1 MKTLLLSIVL
11 LGAMQ
16 VAVAQTEDGSLYAN
30 SEKAFAEKNFSEY
43 VRLGERLAQFSRNPY
58 ILFNL
63 ATAYTHISSPQE
75 ALKILH
81 ELADKRLVFNLDAD
95 PVFQKLNGMEEFEKV
110 KAKFKANAVPINTSD
125 TAFMLSDPHLIPEG
139 IAVDPRNGT
148 FYISSLAKEKVVVKS
163 GNKPE
168 RDFIAS
174 KQNGIWATLGMKVNT
189 AANQLWVCSSAEFG
203 PEHGSSGIFSFDV
216 KSGALKRKATL
227 DPKKGQHLF
236 NDLAFDQQNTVY
248 FTDSK
253 AGKLY
258 RLKAQGELEE
268 LLSTFIYPN
277 GVAIDEKGENLFVA
291 DYTGLT
297 HIHLPTFKVEKISSK
312 GVDWLDGVDG
322 LYYYKGSLIAIQGFG
337 GPEND
342 RIVKMKLDPSN
353 AVVTEVKILQTFR
366 SDFRLPTTGTIYKD
380 SFYYIANSYVR
391 NLNPDG
397 SVKPE
402 NESMNTIILK
412 LPLE

>member
-1 MKTLLLSIVL
+1 MKTLLFGIVL

-16 VAVAQTEDGSLYAN
+16 VAIAQTEEGSLYGNA
-30 SEKAFAEKNFSEY
+30 EKAFAEKNFSEY
-43 VRLGERLAQFSRNPY
+43 VRLGGRLAQFSRNPY

-63 ATAYTHISSPQE
+63 ATAYTHISSPQD

-81 ELADKRLVFNLDAD
+81 ELAEKRLVFNLEAD
-95 PVFQKLNGMEEFEKV
+95 PVFQKLNGMEEYEKV
-110 KAKFKANAVPINTSD
+110 KAKFKANAVPINKSD
-125 TAFMLSDPHLIPEG
+125 TAFMLSDPYLIPEG

-168 RDFIAS
+168 RDFITS
-174 KQNGIWATLGMKVNT
+174 KQDGIWATLGMKVNPT
-189 AANQLWVCSSAEFG
+189 TNQLWVCSSAEFG

-216 KSGALKRKATL
+216 KSGALKRKAIL
-227 DPKKGQHLF
+227 DPKKEQHLF
-236 NDLAFDQQNTVY
+236 NDVAFDNQNTVY

-258 RLKAQGELEE
+258 RLKSGGELEE

-297 HIHLPTFKVEKISSK
+297 HIDLSTMKAEPMTSK
-312 GVDWLDGVDG
+312 GIEWLDGVDG
-322 LYYYKGSLIAIQGFG
+322 LYYYKGSLIAVQGVG

-342 RIVKMKLDPSN
+342 RIVKMKLNASN
-353 AVVTEVKILQTFR
+353 TMVSEVKILQTFR

-380 SFYYIANSYVR
+380 NFYYIANSYVR

-397 SVKPE
+397 TVKHE
-402 NESMNTIILK
+402 TESMNTIILK